1 MTKEWFSTVEIAELL
16 DVGDRRVRDRAK
28 HENWQKQRRQGLG
41 GGFEYHLNS
50 LPLEARQKLAKQEAE
65 QIAKSPSSLMRA
77 GSAVAKLQ
85 MPAVSQTEKAK
96 SIQQFINLPDKA
108 QKRADA
114 KMLIVNAKAKFC
126 MPYLE
131 VRKLVD
137 GEKAFCEAYVK
148 RSIALPE
155 WVFSV
160 ISSVSVVTIRRW
172 ENVLTK
178 EGVSA
183 LAGKYKVERPC
194 LLNDEPDLAD
204 FLKGLITAKP
214 HLAGKAKQLRKL
226 AEIYAIKTDMPWQI
240 PSISSIRRW
249 VNKWISQNQAAFTFT
264 TNPKKFN
271 DKYRTAVEQTYS
283 WMAAPNDVW
292 EFDSTPVDAMLK
304 EGRHTIIAVIDCFT
318 RRVKLLVSPTSSS
331 EGICLLM
338 RKTLLAWGVPN
349 QGGLMRT
356 DNGSDYV
363 SQRTTSIYHLLDLEQ
378 SRANPYS
385 GWEKPFIERF
395 FKTLSHDLIEL
406 LPGYI
411 GHNVNDREAIEA
423 RKEFAVRLKERNKKE
438 NEKADYDLRMTQP
451 ELQQLLDNW
460 VDAYYHLR
468 AHDGLKGKTPNE
480 VYRAAQ
486 YQVRAVEHPEALD
499 LLLNHVGEY
508 TILKGFIKAG
518 GLRYT
523 APEMLEHEWKGQRV
537 RVFLD
542 PTDVARAFIYPI
554 NNWET
559 RIEAVDSRLLG
570 QEISPAAYR
579 QTKKE
584 EAKALRSFR
593 AEMKQLAKTFNIGE
607 IHQTVIEH
615 YAKQA
620 QSLVEFPTQPIAHQN
635 PSLMALTEAAEQL
648 VKTNKP
654 GYSDQQIEHLRQKRK
669 AIEERK
675 NNINQQHAT
684 LVRNEHEKARLLA
697 AESLNRELTPKE
709 DAFLK
714 DYKKHNKLG
723 AKRIDEIMGH
733 KRRATN

>member
-1 MTKEWFSTVEIAELL
+1 MTKEWFSTIEIAELL
-16 DVGDRRVRDRAK
+16 GVGDRRIRDRAK
-28 HENWQKQRRQGLG
+28 QEGWQKQKRHGLG

-50 LPLEARQKLAKQEAE
+50 LPIEARQKLARQESE
-65 QIAKSPSSLMRA
+65 KLINSPSAIVRA
-77 GSAVAKLQ
+77 GAAVAHLQ
-85 MPAVSQTEKAK
+85 VPAATQTTKAK
-96 SIQQFINLPDKA
+96 SIQQFINLPEKA

-114 KMLIVNAKAKFC
+114 KLVIVNAKAKFC
-126 MPYLE
+126 MPYIE
-131 VRKLVD
+131 VRQLVE
-137 GEKAFCEAYVK
+137 GERAFCEAYNTK
-148 RSIALPE
+148 SLELPK
-155 WVFSV
+155 WIFST
-160 ISSVSVVTIRRW
+160 IQKVSVVTIRRW
-172 ENVLTK
+172 EKTLEA

-183 LAGKYKVERPC
+183 LAGKYVSERQS
-194 LLNDEPDLAD
+194 LLNDNADVAD

-214 HLAGKAKQLRKL
+214 HLAGKAKQLKKL
-226 AEIYAIKTDMPWQI
+226 TEIYATKTGAPWQI
-240 PSISSIRRW
+240 PSVSTIRRW
-249 VNKWISQNQAAFTFT
+249 VLKWVDQNQAAFTFV

-271 DKYRTAVEQTYS
+271 DKYRTAVERTYP

-349 QGGLMRT
+349 PGGLMRT

-363 SQRTTSIYHLLDLEQ
+363 SQRTTSIYHLLGLEQ

-411 GHNVNDREAIEA
+411 GHNVSDREAIEA

-438 NEKADYDLRMTQP
+438 NEKADFDLRMTQA

-468 AHDGLKGKTPNE
+468 AHDGLKGLTPSE
-480 VYRAAQ
+480 AYRAAK
-486 YQVRAVEHPEALD
+486 YQIKAVEHPEALD
-499 LLLNHVGEY
+499 LLLNYAGEA

-523 APEMLEHEWKGQRV
+523 APEMLEHQWKGQKV

-542 PTDVARAFIYPI
+542 PTDVARAFVYPL

-559 RIEAVDSRLLG
+559 RIEAVDHRLLG

-579 QTKKE
+579 QTKKN
-584 EAKALRSFR
+584 EAKSLRSFR

-607 IHQTVIEH
+607 IHQSVIEH
-615 YAKQA
+615 FAEQAK
-620 QSLVEFPTQPIAHQN
+620 SLVEFPTQTVTHQN
-635 PSLMALTEAAEQL
+635 PGLTALTEAAGQL
-648 VKTNKP
+648 VKSNKP
-654 GYSDQQIEHLRQKRK
+654 GYSDQQIEYLRQKRK
-669 AIEERK
+669 AIDERK
-675 NNINQQHAT
+675 NAINQQHAT
-684 LVRNEHEKARLLA
+684 LVRNEHDKARLLA
-697 AESLNRELTPKE
+697 TESLSRELTAKE
-709 DAFLK
+709 EEFLK

-723 AKRIDEIMGH
+723 AKRIEEIMGH

>member
-1 MTKEWFSTVEIAELL
+1 MTKEWFSTIEIAELL
-16 DVGDRRVRDRAK
+16 GVGDRRIRDRAK
-28 HENWQKQRRQGLG
+28 QEGW
-41 GGFEYHLNS
+41 
-50 LPLEARQKLAKQEAE
+50 QKLARQESE
-65 QIAKSPSSLMRA
+65 KLINSPSAIVRA
-77 GSAVAKLQ
+77 GAAVAHLQ
-85 MPAVSQTEKAK
+85 VPAASQTTKAK
-96 SIQQFINLPDKA
+96 SIQQFINLPEKA

-114 KMLIVNAKAKFC
+114 KLVIVNAKAKFC
-126 MPYLE
+126 MPYIE
-131 VRKLVD
+131 VRQLVE
-137 GEKAFCEAYVK
+137 GERAFCEAYNTK
-148 RSIALPE
+148 SLELPE
-155 WVFSV
+155 WIFST
-160 ISSVSVVTIRRW
+160 IQKVSVVTIRRW
-172 ENVLTK
+172 EKTLEA

-183 LAGKYKVERPC
+183 LAGKYVSERQS
-194 LLNDEPDLAD
+194 LLNDNADVAD

-214 HLAGKAKQLRKL
+214 HLAGKAKQLKKL
-226 AEIYAIKTDMPWQI
+226 TEIYATKTGAPWQI
-240 PSISSIRRW
+240 PSVSSIRRW
-249 VNKWISQNQAAFTFT
+249 VLKWVDQNQAAFTFV

-271 DKYRTAVEQTYS
+271 DKYRTAVEQTYP
-283 WMAAPNDVW
+283 WMTAPNDVW

-349 QGGLMRT
+349 PGGLMRT

-363 SQRTTSIYHLLDLEQ
+363 SQRTTSIYHLLGLEQ

-411 GHNVNDREAIEA
+411 GHNVSDREAIEA

-438 NEKADYDLRMTQP
+438 NEKADYDLRMTQA

-468 AHDGLKGKTPNE
+468 AHDGLKGLTPSE
-480 VYRAAQ
+480 TYRAAK
-486 YQVRAVEHPEALD
+486 YQVKAVEHPEALD
-499 LLLNHVGEY
+499 LLLNYVGEA

-523 APEMLEHEWKGQRV
+523 APEMLEHQWKGQKV

-542 PTDVARAFIYPI
+542 PTDVARAFVYPL

-559 RIEAVDSRLLG
+559 RIEAVDHRLLG

-579 QTKKE
+579 QTKKN
-584 EAKALRSFR
+584 EAKSLRSFR

-620 QSLVEFPTQPIAHQN
+620 KSLVEYPTQPIAHQN
-635 PSLMALTEAAEQL
+635 PSLMALTEAAELL

-654 GYSDQQIEHLRQKRK
+654 AYSDQQIEHLRQKRK

-675 NNINQQHAT
+675 NTINQQHAT

>member
-1 MTKEWFSTVEIAELL
+1 
-16 DVGDRRVRDRAK
+16 
-28 HENWQKQRRQGLG
+28 
-41 GGFEYHLNS
+41 
-50 LPLEARQKLAKQEAE
+50 
-65 QIAKSPSSLMRA
+65 
-77 GSAVAKLQ
+77 
-85 MPAVSQTEKAK
+85 
-96 SIQQFINLPDKA
+96 
-108 QKRADA
+108 
-114 KMLIVNAKAKFC
+114 
-126 MPYLE
+126 
-131 VRKLVD
+131 
-137 GEKAFCEAYVK
+137 
-148 RSIALPE
+148 
-155 WVFSV
+155 
-160 ISSVSVVTIRRW
+160 
-172 ENVLTK
+172 
-178 EGVSA
+178 
-183 LAGKYKVERPC
+183 
-194 LLNDEPDLAD
+194 
-204 FLKGLITAKP
+204 
-214 HLAGKAKQLRKL
+214 
-226 AEIYAIKTDMPWQI
+226 
-240 PSISSIRRW
+240 
-249 VNKWISQNQAAFTFT
+249 
-264 TNPKKFN
+264 
-271 DKYRTAVEQTYS
+271 
-283 WMAAPNDVW
+283 
-292 EFDSTPVDAMLK
+292 
-304 EGRHTIIAVIDCFT
+304 
-318 RRVKLLVSPTSSS
+318 
-331 EGICLLM
+331 
-338 RKTLLAWGVPN
+338 
-349 QGGLMRT
+349 MRT

-620 QSLVEFPTQPIAHQN
+620 KSLVEFPTQPIAHQN